1 MRINR
6 LDHFNIVA
14 NAVDMERV
22 TRFYTE
28 LLGFKEGPRPDLPIG
43 GAWLYKD
50 EFPLVHL
57 SEADSPDLPHPGLHD
72 TTTGSVHHIAFDCEG
87 IEEFKT
93 LFEKNDIE
101 YEYGSVESWNIQ
113 QLFFHDPSG
122 TRIELNFKNG

>member
-14 NAVDMERV
+14 NEADIERV
-22 TRFYTE
+22 KRFYTE
-28 LLGFKEGPRPDLPIG
+28 LLGFKDGPRPDFAFG

-57 SEADSPDLPHPGLHD
+57 SVTDDPDMEHPGLHD
-72 TTTGSVHHIAFDCEG
+72 TTTGCVHHIAFDCEG
-87 IEEFKT
+87 VEEFKT
-93 LFEKNDIE
+93 LLEENDIE
-101 YEYGSVESWNIQ
+101 YQYNSIQGWNIQ

>member
-14 NAVDMERV
+14 NAADIERV
-22 TRFYTE
+22 ISFYTE
-28 LLGFKEGPRPDLPIG
+28 LFGFKVGPRPDLPIG
-43 GAWLYKD
+43 GVWLYKD

-57 SEADSPDLPHPGLHD
+57 SEEDGPDLLQPGLQE
-72 TTTGSVHHIAFDCEG
+72 TTTGCVHHIAFDCEG

-93 LFEKNDIE
+93 LLNKNDVK

-113 QLFFHDPSG
+113 QLFLHDPSG